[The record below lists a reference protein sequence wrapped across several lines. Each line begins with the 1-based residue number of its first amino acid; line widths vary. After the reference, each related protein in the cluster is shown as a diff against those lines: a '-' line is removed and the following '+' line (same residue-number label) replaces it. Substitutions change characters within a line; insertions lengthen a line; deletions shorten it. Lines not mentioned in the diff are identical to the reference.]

1 MSNQAPHDLLSSRRQ
16 FIGYF
21 ISIGLSSTLLPGV
34 LWAKVH
40 RQQAQRIT
48 KDMLTEAEKIA
59 GLQFTEAQR
68 DMMVEGLNQN
78 LRRYDELRQIH
89 LDVSVA
95 PALRFSPI
103 LPGMKFDMKRLPFRM
118 SKVPPTPL
126 PKDVEEVAF
135 WPVTQLAQ
143 LIKSRKLRSVELTR
157 MYLSRLKRF
166 DPILKCAVTITE
178 ELALKQAGQADTEIA
193 AGHYRGPLHGIP
205 WGAKD
210 LIAKKG
216 YRTTW
221 GAPMFKDR
229 VLDTDATVVSR
240 LENSGAVLIAKLST
254 GELAH
259 DDVWFGG
266 KTKNPWDLQEGA
278 NGSSAGPGSA
288 TAAGLVGFAIGTETG
303 GSIVAPAIRCGVTS
317 LRPTFGRVSRYGVMP
332 GAWSFDKVGPMCR
345 AVEDCAVVFNSIYGS
360 DGRDLTVVDLP
371 FNWNAGFDWG
381 NLRVGY
387 LRAAFEEERHFKE
400 EKPNDEATLEKLR
413 SLGIS
418 PQPMELPN
426 LPIES
431 AGLLS
436 AFCEIGAVWDEMIRT
451 NQDAL
456 LVRQDSDHI
465 GNLCRTA
472 QTIPA
477 IEYVQSGRVRTLIM
491 EAMSGIMAKVDVY
504 LAPYSSLEPSG
515 PASEL
520 NLLLTNLTG
529 YPAVVVPNGF
539 TKKGNP
545 TGITFIGNLYG
556 EADLLALAKAY
567 QDATDFHRKH
577 PRLPDS
583 RGGIGSRAKDRRD
596 APQA

>member
-1 MSNQAPHDLLSSRRQ
+1 MSNQDRHDLLANRRQ

-21 ISIGLSSTLLPGV
+21 TSIGLSSTLLPGV

-40 RQQAQRIT
+40 QQKALRISEE
-48 KDMLTEAEKIA
+48 MLKEAEKIA
-59 GLQFTEAQR
+59 GLHFSEAQR
-68 DMMVEGLNQN
+68 DMMVEGVNQN

-118 SKVPPTPL
+118 SKVPSTPR
-126 PKDVEEVAF
+126 PKDVEQVAF

-143 LIKSRKLRSVELTR
+143 LIKSRNLSSVELTR
-157 MYLSRLKRF
+157 MYLNRLRRF
-166 DPILKCAVTITE
+166 DPVLKCAVTITE
-178 ELALKQAGQADTEIA
+178 ELALKQARKADSEIA

-210 LIAKKG
+210 LIGKKG
-216 YRTTW
+216 YPTTW
-221 GAPMFKDR
+221 GAPLFKDR
-229 VLDTDATVVSR
+229 MLDIDATVVSR
-240 LENSGAVLIAKLST
+240 LENAGAVLIAKLAT

-259 DDVWFGG
+259 DDVWYGG
-266 KTKNPWDLQEGA
+266 RTKNPWDPQEGA

-332 GAWSFDKVGPMCR
+332 GAWSFDKLGPMCR
-345 AVEDCAVVFNSIYGS
+345 AVEDCAVVFNSMYGS
-360 DGRDLTVVDLP
+360 DGKDLTVVDLP
-371 FNWNAGFDWG
+371 FNWNGGFAYARPPV
-381 NLRVGY
+381 RVGY
-387 LRAAFEEERHFKE
+387 VKAAFEEERRLKE

-413 SLGIS
+413 FLGIS
-418 PQPMELPN
+418 PQPIELPK

-436 AFCEIGAVWDEMIRT
+436 NFCEISAVWDEMIRT
-451 NQDAL
+451 NQDAS
-456 LVRQDSDHI
+456 LVRQDRDHI
-465 GNLCRTA
+465 GNLCRTTR
-472 QTIPA
+472 TIPA
-477 IEYVQSGRVRTLIM
+477 VEYIQSSRIRTLIM
-491 EAMSGIMAKVDVY
+491 EAMAKTMANVDVY
-504 LAPYSSLEPSG
+504 LAPYSSIEPSG
-515 PASEL
+515 PVSEL

-539 TKKGNP
+539 TKRGTP
-545 TGITFIGNLYG
+545 TGITFIGKLYG
-556 EADLLALAKAY
+556 EAELLALAKAY
-567 QDATDFHRKH
+567 QDATDFHLKH
-577 PRLPDS
+577 PKL
-583 RGGIGSRAKDRRD
+583 GH
-596 APQA
+596 